1 MREREV
7 ESAIRT
13 VDFEERDRVPRPAR
27 SEGEA
32 WTDQRNAC
40 DPRRHECAARVA
52 PPRNTVTTNDIGRLD
67 WPVDGPLIY
76 RFGDEE
82 TPGGGII
89 KRNGIAIRAEPN
101 TPVKVVEAGTVILA
115 GPLGTY
121 GLIVIVSHG
130 DGYLS
135 LYGQLTTALV
145 EKGAHV
151 TKGQVI
157 GTTGGLNTPE
167 GAHLYFEI
175 RGSGA
180 ITLDPSDWL
189 RTRR

>member
-1 MREREV
+1 MVRV
-7 ESAIRT
+7 N
-13 VDFEERDRVPRPAR
+13 RD
-27 SEGEA
+27 
-32 WTDQRNAC
+32 
-40 DPRRHECAARVA
+40 
-52 PPRNTVTTNDIGRLD
+52 
-67 WPVDGPLIY
+67 
-76 RFGDEE
+76 
-82 TPGGGII
+82 PG
-89 KRNGIAIRAEPN
+89 
-101 TPVKVVEAGTVILA
+101 TPVKVVEAGTVLLA
-115 GPLGTY
+115 SELGTY

-167 GAHLYFEI
+167 GGHLYFEI